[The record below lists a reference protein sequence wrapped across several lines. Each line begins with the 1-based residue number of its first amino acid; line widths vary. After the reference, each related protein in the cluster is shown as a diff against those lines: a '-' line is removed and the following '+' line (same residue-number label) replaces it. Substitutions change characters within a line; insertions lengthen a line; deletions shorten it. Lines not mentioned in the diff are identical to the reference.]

1 MTKRDENSKTELL
14 FIYNQ
19 RQKTGSLSCFEIGP
33 PDIREHNKLK
43 AKAQRKQRTIEREKM
58 LFQKEPSTFTGN
70 VLLEKSSTA
79 EDSSVGSCC
88 ELALALGSCCELAFC
103 VSFQY
108 FRLDLVQSEYWKETQ
123 KRLKI
128 LLWQLCD
135 MVLDFEQLLPWPLL
149 HG

>member
-1 MTKRDENSKTELL
+1 
-14 FIYNQ
+14 
-19 RQKTGSLSCFEIGP
+19 
-33 PDIREHNKLK
+33 
-43 AKAQRKQRTIEREKM
+43 M

-103 VSFQY
+103 VSFQN